1 MLLNRKTLIIC
12 RDAKAGAERD
22 AGRRFRGQG
31 QGSSSG
37 GVIDLSGVMLRVYAA
52 PNKQLDNLRH
62 TPRHDTQTSMHTI
75 ALLISLA
82 AVTVGLTYL
91 LLPYFLRFIAQN
103 IGSTIR
109 ARTQT
114 RRELLLKR
122 AADDEKSTP
131 PTSNKDRLAKDNYN
145 GKPAHEWDGIIGFF
159 HPFWYQHLQCHGDKT
174 LTLYPAMQVEAAN
187 ESSGLPSAQP
197 RNATPK
203 LSA

>member
-1 MLLNRKTLIIC
+1 MPAL
-12 RDAKAGAERD
+12 
-22 AGRRFRGQG
+22 
-31 QGSSSG
+31 
-37 GVIDLSGVMLRVYAA
+37 
-52 PNKQLDNLRH
+52 
-62 TPRHDTQTSMHTI
+62 

-159 HPFWYQHLQCHGDKT
+159 HPFWYHHLPCHCNKM
-174 LTLYPAMQVEAAN
+174 LTRYLATQEEAAN

-197 RNATPK
+197 KNATPK
-203 LSA
+203 PSA